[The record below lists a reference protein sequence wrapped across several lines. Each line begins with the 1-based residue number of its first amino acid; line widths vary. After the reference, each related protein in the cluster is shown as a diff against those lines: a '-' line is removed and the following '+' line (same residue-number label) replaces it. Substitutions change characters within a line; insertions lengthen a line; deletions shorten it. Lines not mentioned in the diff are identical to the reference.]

1 LENIN
6 TKQLLISGLQTGQY
20 YTHGVFEFDNLLRAY
35 HKNDALNFQFGKYN
49 FFNFIKFSNKLGITH
64 LDISKIQNANP
75 RGYSFITFFGGLY
88 IDIGWYGLLFMFF
101 FGAFQK
107 YLYNQVKRQRIE
119 LLPLLIFF
127 LFLNFFML
135 SFNFL
140 RGNGVSMIMASLMFI
155 LAVYIKSKITVKKQ
169 LNH

>member
-1 LENIN
+1 MENIN

-88 IDIGWYGLLFMFF
+88 IDIGWYGLVFMFF
-101 FGAFQK
+101 FVIISGHSTNVINAFVFS
-107 YLYNQVKRQRIE
+107 NN
-119 LLPLLIFF
+119 PIFF
-127 LFLNFFML
+127 NSLS
-135 SFNFL
+135 SFNL
-140 RGNGVSMIMASLMFI
+140 N
-155 LAVYIKSKITVKKQ
+155 KS
-169 LNH
+169 